1 MSKAL
6 EITRALVKVLE
17 KSENNTELADLKPG
31 EKFKTEIGNFIVLN
45 HENGQTKVLQEKF
58 CAEDVEFDDNSCDYT
73 KSDLKKLFDSKITE
87 KHEEIFGDALVEHEV
102 RLVSVDMQEYGTFK
116 CKVRPMIFD
125 EARLYNEFIVDKEL
139 PDWWWTCT
147 PWSTKERGW
156 EYSVAVVCPSG
167 DFCHV
172 NCGFSCGVR
181 PFCILKS
188 NVFVSKED

>member
-6 EITRALVKVLE
+6 EIARALVKVLE

-58 CAEDVEFDDNSCDYT
+58 CAEDVEFDDDSCDYI

-102 RLVSVDMQEYGTFK
+102 RLMSVDMKEYGTFK
-116 CKVRPMIFD
+116 CKVRPITFD

-156 EYSVAVVCPSG
+156 ERSVAVVNPSG
-167 DFCHV
+167 YVSYD
-172 NCGFSCGVR
+172 NCGGSNGVR

-188 NVFVSKED
+188 NIFVSKED

>member
-6 EITRALVKVLE
+6 EIARALVKVLE

-31 EKFKTEIGNFIVLN
+31 EKFKTEIGNFIVLD

-58 CAEDVEFDDNSCDYT
+58 CAEDVEFDDNSCDYI
-73 KSDLKKLFDSKITE
+73 KSDMKKIFDSKITE

-156 EYSVAVVCPSG
+156 EYSVAVVKPSG
-167 DFCHV
+167 V
-172 NCGFSCGVR
+172 ISRSCRSGGVR

>member
-6 EITRALVKVLE
+6 EIARALVKVLE
-17 KSENNTELADLKPG
+17 KSENNTELADLNPG

-58 CAEDVEFDDNSCDYT
+58 CAEDVEFDDDSCDYI

-102 RLVSVDMQEYGTFK
+102 RLMSVDMKEYGTFK
-116 CKVRPMIFD
+116 CKVRPITFD

-156 EYSVAVVCPSG
+156 ERSVAVVDPSG
-167 DFCHV
+167 DIGYDY
-172 NCGFSCGVR
+172 CGGSNGVR

-188 NVFVSKED
+188 NIFVSKED

>member
-6 EITRALVKVLE
+6 EIARALVKVLE

-31 EKFKTEIGNFIVLN
+31 EKFRTEIGNFIVLD

-58 CAEDVEFDDNSCDYT
+58 YAEGIELDSDSCDYI
-73 KSDLKKLFDSKITE
+73 KSDLKRLFDSKITE
-87 KHEEIFGDALVEHEV
+87 KYEEIFGDALVEHEIH
-102 RLVSVDMQEYGTFK
+102 LMSVDMQEYGTFK

-125 EARLYNEFIVDKEL
+125 EARLYNEFIVDKAL
-139 PDWWWTCT
+139 PGLWWTCT

-156 EYSVAVVCPSG
+156 ERSVAVVYPSG
-167 DFCHV
+167 DV
-172 NCGFSCGVR
+172 GRDDCGFSRGVR

-188 NVFVSKED
+188 NIFVSKED

>member
-6 EITRALVKVLE
+6 EIARALVKVLE

-31 EKFKTEIGNFIVLN
+31 EKFKTEIGNFIVLD

-58 CAEDVEFDDNSCDYT
+58 CAEDVEFDDNSCDYI
-73 KSDLKKLFDSKITE
+73 KSDMKKIFDSKITE

-102 RLVSVDMQEYGTFK
+102 RLMSVDMQEYETFK
-116 CKVRPMIFD
+116 CKVRPMTFD

-156 EYSVAVVCPSG
+156 ERSVAVVRPSG
-167 DFCHV
+167 GV
-172 NCGFSCGVR
+172 LSGNCGSSHGVR

-188 NVFVSKED
+188 NIFVSKED

>member
-6 EITRALVKVLE
+6 EIARALVKVLE

-31 EKFKTEIGNFIVLN
+31 EKFKTEIGNFIVLD

-58 CAEDVEFDDNSCDYT
+58 CAEDVEFDDNSCDYI
-73 KSDLKKLFDSKITE
+73 KSDMKKIFDSKITE

-102 RLVSVDMQEYGTFK
+102 RLMSVDMQEYETFK
-116 CKVRPMIFD
+116 CKVRPMTFD

-156 EYSVAVVCPSG
+156 ERSVAVVFPSG
-167 DFCHV
+167 DFRSDFCD
-172 NCGFSCGVR
+172 NGFGVR

-188 NVFVSKED
+188 NIFVSKED

>member
-6 EITRALVKVLE
+6 EIARALVKVLE

-58 CAEDVEFDDNSCDYT
+58 CAEDVEFDDDSCDYI

-102 RLVSVDMQEYGTFK
+102 RLMSVDMKEYGTFK
-116 CKVRPMIFD
+116 CKVRPITFD

-156 EYSVAVVCPSG
+156 ERSVAVVDPSG
-167 DFCHV
+167 DIGRGFC
-172 NCGFSCGVR
+172 GGSFGVR

-188 NVFVSKED
+188 NIFVSKED

>member
-6 EITRALVKVLE
+6 EIERELVKVFE
-17 KSENNTELADLKPG
+17 KGENNTELADLKPG
-31 EKFKTEIGNFIVLN
+31 EKFKTEIGNFIVLD

-58 CAEDVEFDDNSCDYT
+58 CAEDVEFDDNSCDYI

-102 RLVSVDMQEYGTFK
+102 HLMSVDMQEYGTFK

-139 PDWWWTCT
+139 PGWWWTCT

-156 EYSVAVVCPSG
+156 ERSVAVVGPSG
-167 DFCHV
+167 GVGRGFCGY
-172 NCGFSCGVR
+172 CRGVR
-181 PFCILKS
+181 LFCILKS
-188 NVFVSKED
+188 NIFVSKED